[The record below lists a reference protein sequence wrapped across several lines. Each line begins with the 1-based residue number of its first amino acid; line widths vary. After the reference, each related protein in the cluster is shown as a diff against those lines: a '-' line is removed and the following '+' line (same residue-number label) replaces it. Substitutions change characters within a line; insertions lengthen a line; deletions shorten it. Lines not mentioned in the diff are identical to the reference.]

1 MASNTVIEMMGLSKT
16 YGSGSGET
24 VALDDLN
31 LSVNRGEIFGYL
43 GPNGAGKTTTIR
55 MLLDLIRPTG
65 GSASIFGMDVRDSSV
80 DIHRRIG
87 FMPGELSLW
96 EGRTGLQIINYIAS
110 VRGDSKGFAKC
121 AREIAEQ
128 LQLDTS
134 KRVRDLSSGNKRKLG
149 LVLAMMHS
157 PELLILDEPTGGLDP
172 LVQQTFHEM
181 MDEYRAEGKTVF
193 LSSHV
198 LSEVQAICD
207 RVGILRDGDLKA
219 LESVDRLTH
228 VEFRRVEVQFRDAI
242 PEGVPQ
248 QLASLPAVS
257 EVNTNGSLLR
267 VRLVGDFDPLLRIVS
282 SGYVKML
289 HVEEPTLEEIF
300 LAFYSD
306 SDGGEA

>member
-1 MASNTVIEMMGLSKT
+1 
-16 YGSGSGET
+16 
-24 VALDDLN
+24 
-31 LSVNRGEIFGYL
+31 
-43 GPNGAGKTTTIR
+43 
-55 MLLDLIRPTG
+55 
-65 GSASIFGMDVRDSSV
+65 
-80 DIHRRIG
+80 
-87 FMPGELSLW
+87 
-96 EGRTGLQIINYIAS
+96 
-110 VRGDSKGFAKC
+110 
-121 AREIAEQ
+121 
-128 LQLDTS
+128 
-134 KRVRDLSSGNKRKLG
+134 
-149 LVLAMMHS
+149 MMHT

-181 MDEYRAEGKTVF
+181 MDEYRAKGKTVF

-282 SGYVKML
+282 SGYVESL